1 MSQTE
6 NQADTPTTANPAP
19 PAAALSGDD
28 GHTPPEVRAA
38 LSLARRYRLPYVDL
52 LPPVGD
58 SPIDYALLGEIP
70 VDLML
75 RHLFVPL
82 RREGRRLHIAM
93 ADPTDLER
101 LDEIASALHARV
113 VPHVATAG
121 AIEVVLRK
129 GDATQRV
136 LQEAASGFR
145 IALVKETEQ
154 GEEVLDLD
162 RLATDSDMSPIIKL
176 VDTIIYNAMESR
188 SSDIHIETRDTAVH
202 VKYRIDGAL
211 YEKVEPIDISYHQT
225 LISRIKVMSELDIA
239 ERRIPQDGRFRV
251 RYKGRNVDFRVSIMP
266 TVHGEDCVIRILDKE
281 QINEQFRNLTLDV
294 VGFLPR
300 DLRDFR
306 RYIAEPYGMVLVTGP
321 TGSGKTTTLY
331 AGLNEI
337 RNEEDKIITIEDP
350 VEYQLHGVTQIPVN
364 EKKGLTFA
372 RGLRSILRHDPDKI
386 MVGEIRDN
394 ETAQIAIQSALTGHL
409 VFTTV
414 HANNVIDVIGRFLN
428 MGVEPYNFVSSLN
441 CVLAQRLTRMLC
453 VVCRRPYHPTE
464 EELMESGLRPA
475 EHGHRTFYM
484 SVGCD
489 ACNHTGY
496 RGRTAIHELLNMSDN
511 IREMIIERRPG
522 SEVRRA
528 AEAEGLRSLREAA
541 LEKVFAGVSTLHEIN
556 RVTFVEEVKMNG
568 DEIVAVNGK

>member
-6 NQADTPTTANPAP
+6 NRTDAPANANPAP
-19 PAAALSGDD
+19 HGDAALNGDD

-113 VPHVATAG
+113 VPHVSTAG

-145 IALVKETEQ
+145 ISLVKETET

-211 YEKVEPIDISYHQT
+211 
-225 LISRIKVMSELDIA
+225 
-239 ERRIPQDGRFRV
+239 
-251 RYKGRNVDFRVSIMP
+251 
-266 TVHGEDCVIRILDKE
+266 
-281 QINEQFRNLTLDV
+281 
-294 VGFLPR
+294 
-300 DLRDFR
+300 
-306 RYIAEPYGMVLVTGP
+306 
-321 TGSGKTTTLY
+321 
-331 AGLNEI
+331 
-337 RNEEDKIITIEDP
+337 
-350 VEYQLHGVTQIPVN
+350 
-364 EKKGLTFA
+364 
-372 RGLRSILRHDPDKI
+372 
-386 MVGEIRDN
+386 
-394 ETAQIAIQSALTGHL
+394 
-409 VFTTV
+409 
-414 HANNVIDVIGRFLN
+414 
-428 MGVEPYNFVSSLN
+428 
-441 CVLAQRLTRMLC
+441 
-453 VVCRRPYHPTE
+453 
-464 EELMESGLRPA
+464 
-475 EHGHRTFYM
+475 
-484 SVGCD
+484 
-489 ACNHTGY
+489 
-496 RGRTAIHELLNMSDN
+496 
-511 IREMIIERRPG
+511 
-522 SEVRRA
+522 
-528 AEAEGLRSLREAA
+528 
-541 LEKVFAGVSTLHEIN
+541 
-556 RVTFVEEVKMNG
+556 
-568 DEIVAVNGK
+568 